1 MSKIAPKMNPSA
13 TYLALSEEY
22 RLLRLELDAL
32 RAEKYAIRERKIAAS
47 AAGNRSAEPPAY
59 FSAVYIHNSQVR
71 RLKFEATDIEE
82 AQALAAR
89 WGAGVEGEVERADAP
104 PLPVAYGM
112 TSARQVLG
120 GVSRSQVYV
129 WLTLGRLERL
139 PGTRRVLIT
148 RESIEKFQ
156 RRKAA

>member
-1 MSKIAPKMNPSA
+1 MAKNNPTTTPDA
-13 TYLALSEEY
+13 TSHQLIEENY
-22 RLLRLELDAL
+22 LLRQELDAL
-32 RAEKYAIRERKIAAS
+32 RAEKYAIRERQIAAS
-47 AAGNRSAEPPAY
+47 AAANRRAEPPPH
-59 FSAVYIHNSQVR
+59 FSAVYIYNSQIR
-71 RLKFEATDIEE
+71 RMTFEATDIEE

-89 WGAGVEGEVERADAP
+89 WGAGVEGEVERGDAP
-104 PLPVAYGM
+104 ALPVAYGM
-112 TSARQVLG
+112 TSARQMLG